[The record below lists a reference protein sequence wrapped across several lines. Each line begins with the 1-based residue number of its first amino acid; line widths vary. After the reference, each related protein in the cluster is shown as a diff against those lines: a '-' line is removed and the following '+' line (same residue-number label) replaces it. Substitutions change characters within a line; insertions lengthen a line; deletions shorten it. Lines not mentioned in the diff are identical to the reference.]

1 MPQLNVRERI
11 MKIIGAVLVTLLIW
25 AALIWYAKITKA
37 PVSTSAL
44 TNSRDATEADV
55 EAFLKPVQEK
65 LTASQRQAAQIE
77 FFALKVDDPL
87 ASKLGGA
94 AYWPKRQAPPVDTDN
109 QPLHLLAQIRLEQ
122 LPKSLG
128 FPRTGLLQFFIQS
141 TDFYGANIDDGMN
154 MESLSKQRYFK
165 VVHWPNVSAEY
176 DVLPTREGEMLPF
189 RTHRVFGM
197 KFNPR
202 METLSIADFRSD
214 QLFEK
219 LTYSQAMEAYSAK
232 NAVDPELLWNM
243 LDDRDVIGV
252 QHKLGGY
259 PLFTQSDPR
268 TDASYEL
275 LFQLDTDDAVDM
287 MWGDVG
293 VANFFIRPEDL
304 KRGDFSKVAYN
315 WDCH

>member
-1 MPQLNVRERI
+1 MPTSNTSERVMNNVGI
-11 MKIIGAVLVTLLIW
+11 ALIFGLVCAVLIGCIKRL
-25 AALIWYAKITKA
+25 KA
-37 PVSTSAL
+37 PASTTVAA
-44 TNSRDATEADV
+44 TTRDATPDDV
-55 EAFLKPVQEK
+55 EAFLQPVQDK
-65 LTASQRQAAQIE
+65 LAASRRQAAHIE
-77 FFALKVDDPL
+77 FFALAVDDPL
-87 ASKLGGA
+87 ASKLGGS
-94 AYWPKRQAPPVDTDN
+94 AYWPKQQKPPVDVDD

-122 LPKSLG
+122 LPESLG

-141 TDFYGANIDDGMN
+141 TDFYGANIDDGMD

-165 VVHWPNVSAEY
+165 VVHWPELSAEY
-176 DVLPTREGEMLPF
+176 DVLPAREGEMLPF
-189 RTHRVFGM
+189 RTHKGFGM

-219 LTYSQAMEAYSAK
+219 LTYSQAMEAYSAQ

-259 PLFTQSDPR
+259 PFFTQSDPR

-304 KRGDFSKVAYN
+304 KSGDFSKVAYN